1 MSGRPLPTSD
11 PARQVRLET
20 ILEAAADKLGDI
32 TPATLELYYSRYP
45 EARRAFVEHGCGYTQ
60 RLELE
65 MVDSALY
72 CLMIWFERPLEVE
85 IIYSDAVPHH
95 ELLNIPATFFA
106 GLQEALVDVIDRT
119 VADTDSE
126 AKAFLAQ
133 LKNQLITLIESYS
146 TRGQVKAQGESHAH

>member
-1 MSGRPLPTSD
+1 MSARLLPSGD
-11 PARQVRLET
+11 PARQALLET

-32 TPATLELYYSRYP
+32 TPATLALYYSRYP
-45 EARRAFVEHGCGYTQ
+45 EARQSFVEHGCGYTQ

-95 ELLNIPATFFA
+95 ELLKIPVVFFA
-106 GLQEALVDVIDRT
+106 GLQEALVDVIDGT
-119 VADTDSE
+119 LADTDTA

-133 LKNQLITLIESYS
+133 VKNQLVTLIQSYS
-146 TRGQVKAQGESHAH
+146 TLGQAPPQGESHAH